1 MIVYDAFDAKLVGTP
16 LGHAAILERRN
27 KEDAQSVVSVV
38 RRALRWTRRVE
49 DGESWEHIRPEKFSS
64 NRARK
69 SNPRVGFGSLPAVAR
84 ATGFGSRGRV
94 RTSRKNCLDLAFA
107 SGSDAENTG
116 APAGALRPWLVASRA
131 TVARSAMFLSVR
143 HGRHPRERAFLCAPK
158 RGGLRDC
165 DVRCRADDTN
175 PSPNPRVRTVRR
187 AAGRCPGRDADRGEK
202 NRARTGIQSE
212 HCRFSEICR
221 NSFASTLCRSGGE
234 ENGEILPPDAA
245 LRDARDRGGTRVP
258 PSRVVCESSA
268 MSQGWAN
275 VPQQVRGAPFRARA
289 PRRHPLRFSHRG
301 RCRERTTTRAAWTTR
316 RDDRA

>member
-1 MIVYDAFDAKLVGTP
+1 MDASRGRWRKLRTSD
-16 LGHAAILERRN
+16 R
-27 KEDAQSVVSVV
+27 KS
-38 RRALRWTRRVE
+38 
-49 DGESWEHIRPEKFSS
+49 FSS

-143 HGRHPRERAFLCAPK
+143 HGRHPRERAFLCAPA

-187 AAGRCPGRDADRGEK
+187 AAGRCPGRDADREGKNE

-212 HCRFSEICR
+212 HCRFSEIC
-221 NSFASTLCRSGGE
+221 SV
-234 ENGEILPPDAA
+234 
-245 LRDARDRGGTRVP
+245 GTRSRPRCAVQAERKTARSSP
-258 PSRVVCESSA
+258 PTRHFETRVTEAERAFPRRASSA
-268 MSQGWAN
+268 S
-275 VPQQVRGAPFRARA
+275 RAR
-289 PRRHPLRFSHRG
+289 
-301 RCRERTTTRAAWTTR
+301 
-316 RDDRA
+316 

>member
-49 DGESWEHIRPEKFSS
+49 DAKAPHIRPEKFSS

-116 APAGALRPWLVASRA
+116 APAGALRPWLIASRA
-131 TVARSAMFLSVR
+131 TVARSAMFLSVCQ
-143 HGRHPRERAFLCAPK
+143 GPLPRERQSRARPW
-158 RGGLRDC
+158 RGGRRDC
-165 DVRCRADDTN
+165 NVRCRANDTN
-175 PSPNPRVRTVRR
+175 PSPNPRARAMRR
-187 AAGRCPGRDADRGEK
+187 VAGRCLPSDAGARGENE
-202 NRARTGIQSE
+202 NRAGMGIRSDE
-212 HCRFSEICR
+212 PRG
-221 NSFASTLCRSGGE
+221 FANRKKSAKRCGARATQRGARPTTRPTRHPRAVRPRKRWRLRSRA
-234 ENGEILPPDAA
+234 PSPQAD
-245 LRDARDRGGTRVP
+245 GTTEVERAFP
-258 PSRVVCESSA
+258 RRASSA
-268 MSQGWAN
+268 SQ
-275 VPQQVRGAPFRARA
+275 AR
-289 PRRHPLRFSHRG
+289 
-301 RCRERTTTRAAWTTR
+301 
-316 RDDRA
+316 

>member
-1 MIVYDAFDAKLVGTP
+1 MIVYEAFDAKLVGTP

-143 HGRHPRERAFLCAPK
+143 HGRHPRERAFLCAPA

-187 AAGRCPGRDADRGEK
+187 AAGRCPGRDADREGK
-202 NRARTGIQSE
+202 NENRTGIQSE
-212 HCRFSEICR
+212 QCRFSEIFPVGAESNAR
-221 NSFASTLCRSGGE
+221 RACRSGE
-234 ENGEILPPDAA
+234 RKTARSSPPT
-245 LRDARDRGGTRVP
+245 RHFETRVTEAERAFP
-258 PSRVVCESSA
+258 RRASSA
-268 MSQGWAN
+268 S
-275 VPQQVRGAPFRARA
+275 RAR
-289 PRRHPLRFSHRG
+289 
-301 RCRERTTTRAAWTTR
+301 
-316 RDDRA
+316 